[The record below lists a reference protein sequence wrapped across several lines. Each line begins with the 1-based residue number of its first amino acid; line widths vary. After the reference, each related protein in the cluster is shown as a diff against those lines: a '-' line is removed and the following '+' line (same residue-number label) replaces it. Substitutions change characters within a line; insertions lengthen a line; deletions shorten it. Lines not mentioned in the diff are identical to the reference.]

1 MPRHITWTDDAILA
15 AIRQFIATYGRPP
28 TRAEFRAAY
37 GLPDRQ
43 TIARSAW
50 RTWEEPVRQ
59 AVAQW
64 EELAR
69 TKAECEEAMQQGRAL
84 LAEVETI
91 AQRDRERRERL

>member
-1 MPRHITWTDDAILA
+1 MPKPIRWTDDAILA

-43 TIARSAW
+43 TIARSRW

-64 EELAR
+64 EEAR
-69 TKAECEEAMQQGRAL
+69 QAREAS
-84 LAEVETI
+84 V
-91 AQRDRERRERL
+91 

>member
-15 AIRQFIATYGRPP
+15 AIRRFLEAQGRPP
-28 TRAEFRAAY
+28 TRGEFRAAY

-43 TIARSAW
+43 TIARSRW

-64 EELAR
+64 EEAR
-69 TKAECEEAMQQGRAL
+69 PA
-84 LAEVETI
+84 
-91 AQRDRERRERL
+91 RDASV